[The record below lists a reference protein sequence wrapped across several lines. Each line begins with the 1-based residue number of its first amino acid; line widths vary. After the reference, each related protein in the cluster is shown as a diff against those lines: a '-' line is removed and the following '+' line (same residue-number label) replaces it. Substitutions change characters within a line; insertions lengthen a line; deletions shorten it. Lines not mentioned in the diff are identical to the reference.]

1 MIKVFIVEDDPMVA
15 ELNKKFVDSLEG
27 FQTVGVAGSVMDATR
42 FLESNIVDLILLDV
56 YMPGGTGLELLRIIR
71 ENDKKIDVIL
81 ITAASDLITVQDAV
95 RLGAIDYLI
104 KPFSFIR
111 LSEALHSYQ
120 DRKSL
125 MKGKRVFSQAELDK
139 SFFSKQT
146 SSTSKELPKGLTK
159 PTLRIILTEMKKLE
173 GIAFES
179 EELAKKTGISSV
191 SVRKYL
197 NFLSEINA
205 LDARVYHGSVGRP
218 SIHFLYKAEDEC
230 KIAEFF

>member
-27 FQTVGVAGSVMDATR
+27 FQTVGVAGSVMDAAR

-125 MKGKRVFSQAELDK
+125 MKGKRAFSQAELDK